1 LAIGAC
7 VTVDAVIVDRDGR
20 CLFGSSN
27 ARGTVRTV
35 HRMVGWPGGCR
46 AALRVVSSVNTHGR
60 MSQRRRRA
68 PTDPASFNRTG
79 GSTELPIGAA
89 GAARLRAVETGER
102 MLIWC
107 EGGPSIGRAVYFPPP
122 LEIAVEGGLY
132 VLVDGGAPEN
142 WHYAFVS
149 ATDTLR

>member
-1 LAIGAC
+1 MVAC
-7 VTVDAVIVDRDGR
+7 RND
-20 CLFGSSN
+20 
-27 ARGTVRTV
+27 
-35 HRMVGWPGGCR
+35 
-46 AALRVVSSVNTHGR
+46 VVVP
-60 MSQRRRRA
+60 Q
-68 PTDPASFNRTG
+68 PILLSFDRTG
-79 GSTELPIGAA
+79 GSAELPLGAA

>member
-1 LAIGAC
+1 
-7 VTVDAVIVDRDGR
+7 
-20 CLFGSSN
+20 
-27 ARGTVRTV
+27 
-35 HRMVGWPGGCR
+35 
-46 AALRVVSSVNTHGR
+46 
-60 MSQRRRRA
+60 
-68 PTDPASFNRTG
+68 
-79 GSTELPIGAA
+79 
-89 GAARLRAVETGER
+89 

-132 VLVDGGAPEN
+132 VLVDGGAPEK